1 MSFINKDDEFLD
13 SMRGQLIIAKAL
25 HVAVETLEAKPERER
40 EDRDIADMRY
50 LQEKVFT
57 FPFPTLVGLA
67 DEAIETYKKE
77 LLQNIEKIASEHDNE
92 HYNKGLGDAIAI
104 AEEIIE
110 DAKKEN

>member
-40 EDRDIADMRY
+40 EDSDIADMRY
-50 LQEKVFT
+50 LHKKVFT
-57 FPFPTLVGLA
+57 FPFPTLVALA
-67 DEAIETYKKE
+67 DEAIGAYKKE
-77 LLQNIEKIASEHDNE
+77 LLQNIEKIASEHDNSQ
-92 HYNKGLGDAIAI
+92 YNKGLGDAIAI

-110 DAKKEN
+110 DAKKES